1 MRKQALLPSF
11 LGIAVAVLLG
21 SGPAYAQLRLIPQA
35 ARQVYEA
42 LPDLPLENTYT
53 PINPNDGGPTPEED
67 TLVRQMMVYHLQMAG
82 RSPTNRFD

>member
-1 MRKQALLPSF
+1 MRKQALLPGL

-53 PINPNDGGPTPEED
+53 PINT
-67 TLVRQMMVYHLQMAG
+67 
-82 RSPTNRFD
+82 

>member
-42 LPDLPLENTYT
+42 LPDLPLENTT
-53 PINPNDGGPTPEED
+53 TSTSMRLPLALG
-67 TLVRQMMVYHLQMAG
+67 
-82 RSPTNRFD
+82 